1 MIMSTVD
8 LDSGHIT
15 QKRRLKD
22 KKIKPGGGAKLADN
36 DVFFD
41 VKQKVRKTS
50 QGQVEL
56 PILYYDTSNV
66 LAFFICEREKVEV
79 FLEGT
84 ELKPGLSI
92 GKYCVVALSFYE
104 YRKTSVGSY
113 NEVGLA
119 IPVLKEGDRAPLSG
133 ITDLYRNIEQ
143 RDLGFYVIDLPV
155 TTPVANAAG
164 RELWGYPKFVT
175 KILFSLSNDRFH
187 GKVLDPDTRGLIVS
201 LDGKLGF
208 GKIMPP
214 LSPVTYSIH
223 KKQLLRTMVNVIGD
237 VKLSI
242 PLGMKLTVS
251 SSSDHVMAKHLRDLG
266 LSGAHPIALMSTD
279 KFQSRLN
286 EGIKV

>member
-1 MIMSTVD
+1 MSTVD

-15 QKRRLKD
+15 QKRVVSD
-22 KKIKPGGGAKLADN
+22 KKVKRGGGKVTDN
-36 DVFFD
+36 DAFFD
-41 VKQKVRKTS
+41 VKQKARKTS

-66 LAFFICEREKVEV
+66 LAFFICDREKVEAY
-79 FLEGT
+79 LEGT
-84 ELKPGLSI
+84 QLKPGLYI

-104 YRKTSVGSY
+104 YRKTSVGPY

-119 IPVLKEGDRAPLSG
+119 IPVLKEGDRAPLRG
-133 ITDLYRNIEQ
+133 ITDLYRNIEN
-143 RDLGFYVIDLPV
+143 RDLGFYVVDLPV

-175 KILFSLSNDRFH
+175 KILFSLSDDRFN
-187 GKVLDPDTRGLIVS
+187 GKVLDPDTRGLILS
-201 LDGKLGF
+201 LDGKLGL
-208 GKIMPP
+208 GKMMPP

-286 EGIKV
+286 EGLKVKP